1 MSHELRT
8 PLNAILGFSEV
19 MTHQIFGPMGARYVD
34 YAQLIHESGGH
45 LLGLINSILDMSKIE
60 AGRFELQTERFDL
73 GDIAVQAQ
81 RFIRFAAERG
91 GVTVEVAVEPAA
103 RDMVADKRSVTQI
116 LINLLSNGVKFTPRG
131 GSVRMSAA
139 VLGDETE
146 ILVTDTGVG
155 IDPADLKRLG
165 EPFEQV
171 DSEYTRAKEGTG
183 LGLALVR
190 ALAHLHG
197 GSMTLESMLGEGTT
211 VRIRLPRA
219 ALHYQPEI
227 RNQTVSVA

>member
-1 MSHELRT
+1 MAS
-8 PLNAILGFSEV
+8 
-19 MTHQIFGPMGARYVD
+19 
-34 YAQLIHESGGH
+34 
-45 LLGLINSILDMSKIE
+45 
-60 AGRFELQTERFDL
+60 
-73 GDIAVQAQ
+73 
-81 RFIRFAAERG
+81 
-91 GVTVEVAVEPAA
+91 
-103 RDMVADKRSVTQI
+103 
-116 LINLLSNGVKFTPRG
+116 
-131 GSVRMSAA
+131 
-139 VLGDETE
+139 
-146 ILVTDTGVG
+146 VTDTGVG

-197 GSMTLESMLGEGTT
+197 GSMTLESILGEGTT

-219 ALHYQPEI
+219 ALQYQPKI